1 MRTCFLMGQHDA
13 PDAIQE
19 RLCAELEKLV
29 QLHRVTEMIVGH
41 RGNFDRMAT
50 AAIQAV
56 LRKKPELYGRVL
68 IAYHDSLD
76 TVHLPE
82 FFEAH
87 YFPIELYAVPL
98 RHAIV
103 KANQI
108 ALEQCDFFLTYCD
121 REGGNTGMLLRRAR
135 RMEKKGDIKVVNLA
149 QAVGV

>member
-1 MRTCFLMGQHDA
+1 MITCFLMGQHDA

-29 QLHRVTEMIVGH
+29 QLHGVTEMIVGH

-50 AAIQAV
+50 AAIQSV

-68 IAYHDSLD
+68 VAYHDSSD
-76 TVHLPE
+76 TVPLPE

-87 YFPIELYAVPL
+87 YYPIELYEVPL
-98 RHAIV
+98 RYAIV

-108 ALEQCDFFLTYCD
+108 ALDQCDFFLTFCD
-121 REGGNTGMLLRRAR
+121 REGGNAGKLLRQAR
-135 RMEKKGDIKVVNLA
+135 RMEKKGYIKVVNLA
-149 QAVGV
+149 QNNP